1 MKFLRCETCGC
12 KIKFGSKRGLIFRKV
27 YFCSKKCFDIYSK
40 IELFPI
46 SDFDF
51 EINGEEDGEEE

>member
-1 MKFLRCETCGC
+1 MKFLKCETCGC
-12 KIKFGSKRGLIFRKV
+12 EIRFGPKRGLHYRTV

-40 IELFPI
+40 VELFPI

-51 EINGEEDGEEE
+51 EVDGEETEEE